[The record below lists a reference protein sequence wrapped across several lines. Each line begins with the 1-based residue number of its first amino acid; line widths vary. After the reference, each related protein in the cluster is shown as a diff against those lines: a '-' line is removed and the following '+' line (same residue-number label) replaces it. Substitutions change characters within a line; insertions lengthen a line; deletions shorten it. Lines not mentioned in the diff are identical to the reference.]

1 MPKIVTTHQEI
12 EKLQPKQGAIDD
24 LERFLGNNLEDD
36 LSARWRQE
44 VSWREA
50 LRQYDAQPKQKVR
63 NIPVE
68 NAPNIEIPVGMLGVD
83 IFYSISLQTVFNIA
97 PLITVALSPG
107 RGEFIEH
114 KKAVEDFLNWSV
126 RQEMDVRNAA
136 EHSFMDVIQLGTG
149 ALFTPWI
156 TNRRKTKVHK
166 IITSHP
172 QVMPWPIEDV
182 ILPAGS
188 FQAVQNMPRLWLRSY
203 LNEWDLE
210 FNRKT
215 FGWNTEVATPA
226 AAVGWVRSKREALG
240 KTHHNRT
247 GEIYEVLD
255 CYVDYDIDNDGF
267 EEELLVTFDRHSRRI
282 MKLRYNPY
290 DRKPIELMTYQKRAF
305 LGYGMGMMEKLGP
318 FQQEISD
325 IHNYRNLNM
334 LLANTRMWKVKRG
347 AGIPENMTIY
357 PGVQINMQ
365 NPDDLQGEQMAD
377 VYNSAPQAEIIS
389 MNMAKELVGISEM
402 TSQRP
407 SGILSSRTPA
417 TTAQLG
423 FAQQNSR
430 FVASFDSMRFGLSNS
445 IKQGA
450 FRYQEQIKAGN
461 ASVSQHI
468 KDILGDGRGQ
478 MVIDMFKRED
488 FDESVIIEL
497 TATSDRTSQGS
508 RLQSLLQIS
517 QIMLQYWEKITQL
530 GAIATNPQTPAPMRD
545 IALKIS
551 KAAGEL
557 VERIARQMDTIRDP
571 KAFIIEFGQ
580 ELDQAAAVQDQST
593 MNELG
598 FLMNALDGLDQ
609 QNPAGALQPTT

>member
-1 MPKIVTTHQEI
+1 MPKLIITHPEI
-12 EKLQPKQGAIDD
+12 EKLQPSAEAIQE
-24 LERFLGNNLEDD
+24 LERFLSHNLEDD

-44 VSWREA
+44 VAWREA
-50 LRQYDAQPKQKVR
+50 LRQYDAQPRQKVR
-63 NIPVE
+63 NVPVE

-83 IFYSISLQTVFNIA
+83 IFYSISLQTVFNTA
-97 PLITVALSPG
+97 PLVSVALSPG

-126 RQEMDVRNAA
+126 RQEMDIRNAA
-136 EHSFMDVIQLGTG
+136 EHAFMDVVQLGTG

-156 TNRRKTKVHK
+156 TDRKKTKVHK
-166 IITSHP
+166 IISSHP

-182 ILPAGS
+182 VLPAGS

-203 LNEWDLE
+203 LTEWDLE

-215 FGWNTEVATPA
+215 FGWKTEFATPA
-226 AAVGWVRSKREALG
+226 SAVGWVRTKREALG
-240 KTHHNRT
+240 NTHHNRT
-247 GEIYEVLD
+247 GEIYEVFD

-267 EEELLVTFDRHSRRI
+267 EEELLVTFDRHSQKI
-282 MKLRYNPY
+282 LKLRYNPY
-290 DRKPIELMTYQKRAF
+290 DRKPIELMSYQKRAF

-334 LLANTRMWKVKRG
+334 LLANTRLWKVKRG
-347 AGIPENMTIY
+347 AGIPENMKIY
-357 PGVQINMQ
+357 PGKQITMQ
-365 NPDDLQGEQMAD
+365 NPEDLQGEQMGEI
-377 VYNSAPQAEIIS
+377 YNSAPQAEMLS
-389 MNMAKELVGISEM
+389 LSMAKELVGINEM
-402 TSQRP
+402 TSARP

-430 FVASFDSMRFGLSNS
+430 FVAPFDSMRFGLANS

-450 FRYQEQIKAGN
+450 FRYQEQIKSGKQD
-461 ASVSQHI
+461 VMDHI
-468 KDILGDGRGQ
+468 NNVLGKRGQ
-478 MVIDMFKRED
+478 LVIDMLKRED

-497 TATSDRTSQGS
+497 TATSERTSSGA

-517 QIMLQYWEKITQL
+517 QIMLQYWEKIAQL
-530 GAIATNPQTPAPMRD
+530 GAVATNSQTPAPMRE

-580 ELDQAAAVQDQST
+580 ELDQAAQIQDQST

-598 FLMNALDGLDQ
+598 FLTNALDELDQ
-609 QNPAGALQPTT
+609 QNPQGALQPTS